1 MSLTLPYFALTLSF
15 SKITHNIEFCK
26 FDCCIN
32 KCKKRVVEIIRKKS
46 KRSKFKLK
54 NSRKKG
60 KNNNKASQTSKNVKG
75 GNLAGTPRQDK
86 TKLRRVNQYPF
97 TKQFDSI
104 RRNLRQN
111 RNVLFAKMSITV
123 LQFFLQVKVFLLRTV
138 CFVHF
143 KFWPF
148 CWCTLTI

>member
-1 MSLTLPYFALTLSF
+1 MSLTLRYFASTLSF

-111 RNVLFAKMSITV
+111 RNVLFAKNVHNSAAI
-123 LQFFLQVKVFLLRTV
+123 FFLVGKGIFCYEPFALSTSSFGVFAGA
-138 CFVHF
+138 
-143 KFWPF
+143 P
-148 CWCTLTI
+148 

>member
-1 MSLTLPYFALTLSF
+1 MSLTLRYFASTLSF

-32 KCKKRVVEIIRKKS
+32 KFKKKVVEIIRKKS

-123 LQFFLQVKVFLLRTV
+123 LQFFLVGKGIF
-138 CFVHF
+138 CYE
-143 KFWPF
+143 PF
-148 CWCTLTI
+148 ALSTSSFGLFAGAP

>member
-1 MSLTLPYFALTLSF
+1 MSLTLRYFALTLSF

-32 KCKKRVVEIIRKKS
+32 KFKKKVVEIIRKKS

-123 LQFFLQVKVFLLRTV
+123 LQFFLVGKGIF
-138 CFVHF
+138 CYE
-143 KFWPF
+143 PF
-148 CWCTLTI
+148 ALSTSSFGLFAGAP